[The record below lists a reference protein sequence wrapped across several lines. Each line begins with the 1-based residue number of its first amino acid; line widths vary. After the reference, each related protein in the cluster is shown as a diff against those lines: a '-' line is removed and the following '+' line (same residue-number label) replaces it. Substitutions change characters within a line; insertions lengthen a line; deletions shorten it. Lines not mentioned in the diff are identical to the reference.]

1 MDQITKKFLKETA
14 DVLAYPLPRITNLF
28 IKLSV
33 FPEKYEIAK
42 IKPLFKKSSKSD
54 TKSHR
59 LISLR
64 HLVSK
69 TIEKSRAKFSTD

>member
-33 FPEKYEIAK
+33 FPE
-42 IKPLFKKSSKSD
+42 
-54 TKSHR
+54 
-59 LISLR
+59 
-64 HLVSK
+64 
-69 TIEKSRAKFSTD
+69 